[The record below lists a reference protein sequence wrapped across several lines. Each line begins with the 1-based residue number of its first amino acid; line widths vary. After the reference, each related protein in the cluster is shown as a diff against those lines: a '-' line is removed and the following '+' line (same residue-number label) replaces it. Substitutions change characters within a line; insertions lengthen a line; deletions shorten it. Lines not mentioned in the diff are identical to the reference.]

1 MTVKEQDLTLSTLIQ
16 KYPEYTHQIRLAYSA
31 SALFREIANE
41 YAECLEQEKAHRSSA
56 EVHKVYKETLDELN
70 EEIRAYL
77 MGLKSDNPV
86 ERMT

>member
-1 MTVKEQDLTLSTLIQ
+1 MLIR
-16 KYPEYTHQIRLAYSA
+16 KYPEYTHRIRLAYST

-41 YAECLEQEKAHRSSA
+41 YCECMEQEKAHRSPA
-56 EVHKVYKETLDELN
+56 EVHKAYKETLDELN

-86 ERMT
+86 EGMT